1 MWLNVQDALVAYLQG
16 QQAPGGRLES
26 IQTVRAGDE
35 DTTFDLQYPLVT
47 VAAGD
52 TFTVEGTSARI
63 ELRFDFDVAVHALDQ
78 GGRDSAERA
87 LQTLVWDG
95 RGPAATG
102 VLPALMALMHNGL
115 TVDGGNHLVRVSGP
129 PRLGFATQQSVWVAG
144 LVIPV
149 SVIRYEQ
156 PPR

>member
-1 MWLNVQDALVAYLQG
+1 
-16 QQAPGGRLES
+16 
-26 IQTVRAGDE
+26 
-35 DTTFDLQYPLVT
+35 
-47 VAAGD
+47 
-52 TFTVEGTSARI
+52 
-63 ELRFDFDVAVHALDQ
+63 
-78 GGRDSAERA
+78 
-87 LQTLVWDG
+87 
-95 RGPAATG
+95 
-102 VLPALMALMHNGL
+102 MALMHNGL

>member
-1 MWLNVQDALVAYLQG
+1 MPWLSQG
-16 QQAPGGRLES
+16 KRFPAAGWSPSRP
-26 IQTVRAGDE
+26 RAGRGP
-35 DTTFDLQYPLVT
+35 TFDLQYPLVT
-47 VAAGD
+47 IAAE
-52 TFTVEGTSARI
+52 TPSRWRTSARI

-95 RGPAATG
+95 RGPTSTG